1 MLATTVQSFKTAAT
15 FLRVTKP
22 KELTNECIRIHRAY
36 DTQSFSTYHLSESCC
51 CCCCC
56 CCGCLLVQ
64 LFLFVRLFVCL
75 LFLIRNTLWD
85 DILGTKLV
93 LTIYV
98 KGLPCHA
105 GYELSLQL
113 LIPPVNVVDHFSFP
127 TSLGPFL
134 EVLWKKTLLSKTR
147 DISVKDSKILLCWL
161 THAEF
166 NRRKKELVN

>member
-36 DTQSFSTYHLSESCC
+36 DTQSFITYHLSES
-51 CCCCC
+51 CC

-75 LFLIRNTLWD
+75 FVCLLFLIRNTLWD
-85 DILGTKLV
+85 YILGTKLV
-93 LTIYV
+93 LTMQV
-98 KGLPCHA
+98 KGLPCHTSC
-105 GYELSLQL
+105 ELFLQL